1 MKIKLA
7 KSEII
12 HFIGIGGIGMSGLSL
27 IMKGKGFKVQGS
39 DIASNKN
46 IERLKK
52 ENIKITIGHKKQNIN
67 TATIIVVSSA
77 IKKNNP
83 ELIEA
88 KKKQLPIYKRG
99 EMLANIVSL
108 TKNIVVVGS
117 HGKTTT
123 TSLIASIFQETK
135 IDPTIIN
142 GGVINSINNSAK
154 LGKSDWSILE
164 ADESDG
170 SFVYIP
176 PTYSIITNIDRE
188 HMDFYSSMDE
198 LNKYFI
204 KFANKVPSFGKSFIC
219 IDDKNNKNLIKKLSI
234 KNYYTYGTD
243 LKANFCIKN
252 IKQSKDYSEFD
263 LKIILPNKK
272 NRLIKK
278 IKIPLLGIH
287 NIRNSVAA
295 AALSIIVGLSVSSV
309 KKGLKNF
316 KGVQRRFNKN
326 FTFNKVDFFDD
337 YAHHP
342 TEIKVVLDGVNSV
355 YKDYEKICVFQ
366 PHRISRLKDLITE
379 SYKDE
384 KILILAPIVKAR
396 KGHYRDLFENILK
409 QGFIK
414 VRVDGTIQN
423 IISGLQLDRYKS
435 HDIEIVIDRLEI
447 KDAIDKR
454 LKDSIETAL
463 KYGKGVLKIYAP
475 DKDEFRYFSKNL
487 MCPSTGIAYDD
498 PEPNIFSFNSPK
510 GACKTCNGLGMEMII
525 DKSKIIP
532 DPSLSIE
539 RGGLAPIS
547 ERTSSWIDK
556 QLDLIAKRYKF
567 SLKDPINTIPKKAID
582 VILNGAEESFK
593 ISNLSPFI
601 FDSNSSRLKAVA

>member
-39 DIASNKN
+39 DISSNKN

-52 ENIKITIGHKKQNIN
+52 NRIKISIGHKKQNIN
-67 TATIIVVSSA
+67 KATIVVVSSA

-88 KKKQLPIYKRG
+88 KKKQLPVYKRG
-99 EMLANIVSL
+99 EMLAHIVSL

-170 SFVYIP
+170 SFIYIP

-188 HMDFYSSMDE
+188 HMDFYSSMNE
-198 LNKYFI
+198 LNEYFI
-204 KFANKVPSFGKSFIC
+204 KFVSKVPSFGKSFIC
-219 IDDKNNKNLIKKLSI
+219 LDDKNNRNLIKNLNI
-234 KNYYTYGTD
+234 KNFYTYGLD
-243 LKANFCIKN
+243 PKSNFCIKN
-252 IKQSKDYSEFD
+252 VKQLREYSEFD
-263 LKIILPNKK
+263 LKIILPNKE

-278 IKIPLLGIH
+278 IRIPLLGLH

-295 AALSIIVGLSVSSV
+295 AALSITVGLTVSNI

-316 KGVQRRFNKN
+316 KGVQRRFNKI
-326 FTFNKVDFFDD
+326 FTYNNVDFFDD

-342 TEIKVVLDGVNSV
+342 TEIRVVLDGVRNV
-355 YKDYEKICVFQ
+355 YNGYEKICIFQ
-366 PHRISRLKDLITE
+366 PHRISRLKDLKKEFTHAFKGADKVVLFPIYTAG
-379 SYKDE
+379 E
-384 KILILAPIVKAR
+384 KINLGFNYLNFAKDIIKNSKVKLFLINDKYQLAKYIKNNIYGKKIVIGMGA
-396 KGHYRDLFENILK
+396 
-409 QGFIK
+409 
-414 VRVDGTIQN
+414 GTI
-423 IISGLQLDRYKS
+423 
-435 HDIEIVIDRLEI
+435 
-447 KDAIDKR
+447 
-454 LKDSIETAL
+454 
-463 KYGKGVLKIYAP
+463 
-475 DKDEFRYFSKNL
+475 
-487 MCPSTGIAYDD
+487 STWMREL
-498 PEPNIFSFNSPK
+498 PE
-510 GACKTCNGLGMEMII
+510 L
-525 DKSKIIP
+525 
-532 DPSLSIE
+532 L
-539 RGGLAPIS
+539 
-547 ERTSSWIDK
+547 
-556 QLDLIAKRYKF
+556 
-567 SLKDPINTIPKKAID
+567 
-582 VILNGAEESFK
+582 
-593 ISNLSPFI
+593 
-601 FDSNSSRLKAVA
+601 